1 MALKKN
7 EKYVGKQL
15 EQDDKSLVLFFYHYD
30 RMEKID
36 IVCGGE
42 TFVKEQEVKINI
54 NGKKR
59 VVEEKKN
66 MKKNDAP
73 PLQNEIDEGRPII
86 IVDETAAA
94 IEKEEEFDWVLPDKE
109 VIEKKEEKEQK
120 NTSTSYIED
129 LRALNQGK
137 PKGGKPSKSSW
148 KKKSSFS
155 PSKQWIIS
163 IMLAIGVGL
172 GFGGVILYAM
182 NIASTPTEPSAP
194 VFNPIPDGEKTNEN
208 ESGDPPAGTG
218 SYTFPS
224 LPVAVLQ
231 GGVFSSKDGANEVA
245 RTYEQKGMAGIS
257 IENDKIFVF
266 VAIGDSV
273 DAMKALG
280 TEEEYAK
287 DFLIPEKSW
296 TGLTEQDVAMMEE
309 AQPLFAELVTLS
321 SKLLSG
327 SSVDEQAL
335 AASRARAEK
344 IASVSNE
351 SLSES
356 MVKIKED
363 IVGAFTNVQTYA
375 SSQSKEEL
383 WKAQQKL
390 LNITSILTN

>member
-1 MALKKN
+1 
-7 EKYVGKQL
+7 
-15 EQDDKSLVLFFYHYD
+15 
-30 RMEKID
+30 MEKID

-66 MKKNDAP
+66 MKKNDVP
-73 PLQNEIDEGRPII
+73 PLQDEIDEGRPII

-109 VIEKKEEKEQK
+109 VIEKIEEKEQ
-120 NTSTSYIED
+120 NSTSTSYIED

-137 PKGGKPSKSSW
+137 PKSGKPSKSSW

-194 VFNPIPDGEKTNEN
+194 VFNPIPDGEKTDEN
-208 ESGDPPAGTG
+208 QGSDPPAGTG
-218 SYTFPS
+218 SYTFPA

-245 RTYEQKGMAGIS
+245 RTYEQKGMAGVT
-257 IENDKIFVF
+257 IEDDKVRVF

-273 DAMKALG
+273 DAMKTLG

-296 TGLTEQDVAMMEE
+296 TSLTEHDVAMMEE
-309 AQPLFAELVTLS
+309 AQPLFSELVTLS

-327 SSVDEQAL
+327 GSVDEQAL

-344 IASVSNE
+344 ITSVSNE
-351 SLSES
+351 SLSEN

-363 IVGAFTNVQTYA
+363 IVGAFTNIQTYA

>member
-1 MALKKN
+1 M
-7 EKYVGKQL
+7 
-15 EQDDKSLVLFFYHYD
+15 
-30 RMEKID
+30 
-36 IVCGGE
+36 
-42 TFVKEQEVKINI
+42 KEQEVKINI

-73 PLQNEIDEGRPII
+73 TLQDETDEGRPII

-109 VIEKKEEKEQK
+109 VIEKKEEKEQ
-120 NTSTSYIED
+120 NSTSTSYIED

-194 VFNPIPDGEKTNEN
+194 VFNPIPDGEKTNDN
-208 ESGDPPAGTG
+208 EGGDPPAGTG
-218 SYTFPS
+218 QYTFPA

-245 RTYEQKGMAGIS
+245 RTYEQKGMAGVT
-257 IENDKIFVF
+257 IEDDNVRVY

-273 DAMKALG
+273 GVMKAIGDSMEQIG
-280 TEEEYAK
+280 TEKEYAK

-296 TGLTEQDVAMMEE
+296 TGLTEQDVTMMEE

-363 IVGAFTNVQTYA
+363 IVGAFTNVQTFA